1 MSFSFDPLRLYLR
14 YNGISKD
21 KFLSLT
27 GLSQSTLSK
36 IMKDDSV
43 SMSVIDRICSRLNCE
58 INDVISHK
66 KD

>member
-43 SMSVIDRICSRLNCE
+43 SMDVLDRICARLGLKIEEVVEHMN
-58 INDVISHK
+58 
-66 KD
+66 

>member
-43 SMSVIDRICSRLNCE
+43 SIDVLDRICARLGLKIE
-58 INDVISHK
+58 EVIEHMN
-66 KD
+66 